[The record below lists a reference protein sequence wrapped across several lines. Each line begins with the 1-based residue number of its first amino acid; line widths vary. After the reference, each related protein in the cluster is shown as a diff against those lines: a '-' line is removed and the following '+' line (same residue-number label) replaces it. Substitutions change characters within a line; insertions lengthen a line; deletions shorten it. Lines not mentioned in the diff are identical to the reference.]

1 MKWKPKCFRWEKA
14 LTLLIL
20 WKPYIFN
27 CLTKLENC
35 STAKGTGVAYT
46 NENAVYK

>member
-1 MKWKPKCFRWEKA
+1 MEARCFRWNEA

-20 WKPYIFN
+20 WKPYIFS

-35 STAKGTGVAYT
+35 SKTG
-46 NENAVYK
+46 EMEP